1 MATCGDVPERRGFLA
16 IPRAERSDKAC
27 SRTFRHPPAAETFV
41 NKSFRS
47 TLEGSHAVQLTFGDC
62 VQGGD
67 CQLTVPS
74 FRECLSG
81 SGNEKAPPKDR
92 LIPGPGCRL
101 QPFEGLLKRVV
112 DEVGVDLGGREV
124 PVPERTLHDQDV
136 ACPTVEVGGEGVA
149 RHCQLTARTTNR
161 CKTIAGLSGYRDRF
175 PSCKRTR
182 PQHSVVS
189 RFQFVPPHSE
199 EIEDNSVNRKESLS
213 LRRRLERPHLPLPL
227 PGRLV

>member
-1 MATCGDVPERRGFLA
+1 MMADNTMATCGDVPERRGFLA

-27 SRTFRHPPAAETFV
+27 SRTFRNPPAAETFV

-101 QPFEGLLKRVV
+101 QPFEGLLERVV

-149 RHCQLTARTTNR
+149 QSVGAQLLVDPRGPEPVIEPPGYLALGEARAAVR
-161 CKTIAGLSGYRDRF
+161 EEQRPAVAGALA
-175 PSCKRTR
+175 PA
-182 PQHSVVS
+182 
-189 RFQFVPPHSE
+189 
-199 EIEDNSVNRKESLS
+199 
-213 LRRRLERPHLPLPL
+213 
-227 PGRLV
+227 LVQVGAQEGAQRGL